1 MARSAP
7 REEGGRQDVR
17 AEESRDRDQVALF
30 RLMIYFDNNA
40 TTQVDSEVL
49 QQMLPFLQDQYG
61 NPSSAY
67 SFGKRAAKAVNTA
80 REQVAD
86 LLRCEPAEI
95 VFTSCGTESDNSAI
109 QSALLA
115 DPDRRHLVTSKV
127 EHSAIVKHAEA
138 LARRGY
144 EVTWLDVDSEGLI
157 DLQELDR
164 AVREDTA
171 IVSLMWAN
179 NETGVLFPIEEA
191 AEICR
196 SKGTVF
202 HTDAVQAVGKIDIN
216 LRDVPINFLSLSGHK
231 LHAPKGVGV
240 LYINRK
246 TRFNP
251 YLIGG
256 GQENKKRGG
265 TENTASIVALGKAA
279 ELASSALRDERTR
292 VKAMRDRFEQGLINT
307 VSSIRVNGHRVHRLP
322 NTSNLAIDGID
333 SEGMLMLLD
342 QKGIC
347 CSAGSACTAGALEPS
362 HVLRAM
368 GYSNE
373 RARGSLR
380 FSFSRFNSE
389 SEIDQALQII
399 PYAAEK
405 LRGMNRGVLAA

>member
-1 MARSAP
+1 
-7 REEGGRQDVR
+7 
-17 AEESRDRDQVALF
+17 
-30 RLMIYFDNNA
+30 MIYFDNNA
-40 TTQVDSEVL
+40 TTQIDPKVL

-67 SFGKRAAKAVNTA
+67 SFGKRAAKAVNFA
-80 REQVAD
+80 REQIAD
-86 LLRCEPAEI
+86 LLRCEPSEI

-109 QSALLA
+109 QSALLL
-115 DPDRRHLVTSKV
+115 DRDRKHLVTSRV

-157 DLQELDR
+157 DLEELEQAIRD
-164 AVREDTA
+164 DTA

-202 HTDAVQAVGKIDIN
+202 HTDAVQAVGKIDID
-216 LRDVPINFLSLSGHK
+216 LRRLPLNFLSLSGHK
-231 LHAPKGVGV
+231 LHAPKGVAA

-279 ELASSALRDERTR
+279 EIASSALQDENTR
-292 VKAMRDRFEQGLINT
+292 VKALRDRFEQGLLDAIPS
-307 VSSIRVNGHRVHRLP
+307 VQVNGHRKHRLP
-322 NTSNLAIDGID
+322 NTSNLAIEGID

-347 CSAGSACTAGALEPS
+347 CSAGSACTAGSLEPS

-389 SEIDQALQII
+389 AEIDQALHVI
-399 PYAAEK
+399 PRAVEK
-405 LRGMNRGVLAA
+405 LRSMNRGFLAA

>member
-1 MARSAP
+1 
-7 REEGGRQDVR
+7 
-17 AEESRDRDQVALF
+17 
-30 RLMIYFDNNA
+30 MIYFDNNA
-40 TTQVDSEVL
+40 TTQVDPEVL

-67 SFGKRAAKAVNTA
+67 SFGKRAAKAVRVA
-80 REQVAD
+80 REQIAD
-86 LLRCEPAEI
+86 LLRCEPSEV

-109 QSALLA
+109 QSALLL
-115 DPDRRHLVTSKV
+115 DRDRKHLVTSRV
-127 EHSAIVKHAEA
+127 EHSAVVKHAEA

-157 DLQELDR
+157 DLDELEESIRD
-164 AVREDTA
+164 DTA

-202 HTDAVQAVGKIDIN
+202 HTDAVQAVGKIDID
-216 LRDVPINFLSLSGHK
+216 LRQLPINFLSLSGHK
-231 LHAPKGVGV
+231 LHAPKGVAA

-256 GQENKKRGG
+256 SQENQKRGG

-279 ELASSALRDERTR
+279 EIASSALQDENTR
-292 VKAMRDRFEQGLINT
+292 VKALRDRFEQGLLDT
-307 VSSIRVNGHRVHRLP
+307 VLSVQVNGHRTHRLP
-322 NTSNLAIDGID
+322 NTSNLAIEGID

-347 CSAGSACTAGALEPS
+347 CSAGSACTAGSLEPS

-368 GYSNE
+368 GCSNE

-389 SEIDQALQII
+389 AEIDQALHII
-399 PYAAEK
+399 PHAVEK
-405 LRGMNRGVLAA
+405 LRSMSRGFLAA

>member
-1 MARSAP
+1 
-7 REEGGRQDVR
+7 
-17 AEESRDRDQVALF
+17 
-30 RLMIYFDNNA
+30 MIYFDNNA
-40 TTQVDSEVL
+40 TTQVDPEVL
-49 QQMLPFLQDQYG
+49 QQMLPFLQEQYG

-86 LLRCEPAEI
+86 LLLCEPAEI

-127 EHSAIVKHAEA
+127 EHSAVVKHAEA

-216 LRDVPINFLSLSGHK
+216 LRDIPMNFLSLSGHK

-279 ELASSALRDERTR
+279 ELASSALRGERTR

-322 NTSNLAIDGID
+322 NTSNLAVDGID

-399 PYAAEK
+399 PDAVEK

>member
-1 MARSAP
+1 
-7 REEGGRQDVR
+7 
-17 AEESRDRDQVALF
+17 
-30 RLMIYFDNNA
+30 MIYFDNNA
-40 TTQVDSEVL
+40 TTQVDPEVL

-67 SFGKRAAKAVNTA
+67 SFGKRAAKAVNLA
-80 REQVAD
+80 REQIAD
-86 LLRCEPAEI
+86 LLRCEPSEI

-109 QSALLA
+109 QSALLL
-115 DPDRRHLVTSKV
+115 DRDRKHLVTSRV

-157 DLQELDR
+157 DLEELEQAIRD
-164 AVREDTA
+164 DTA

-202 HTDAVQAVGKIDIN
+202 HTDAVQAVGKIDID
-216 LRDVPINFLSLSGHK
+216 LRRLPLNFLSLSGHK
-231 LHAPKGVGV
+231 LHAPKGVAA

-279 ELASSALRDERTR
+279 EIASSALQDENTR
-292 VKAMRDRFEQGLINT
+292 VKALRDRFEQGLFDA
-307 VSSIRVNGHRVHRLP
+307 VPSVQVNGHRKYRLP
-322 NTSNLAIDGID
+322 NTSNLAIEGID

-347 CSAGSACTAGALEPS
+347 CSAGSACTAGSLEPS

-389 SEIDQALQII
+389 AEIDQALHVI
-399 PYAAEK
+399 PRAVEK
-405 LRGMNRGVLAA
+405 LRSMNRGFLAA

>member
-1 MARSAP
+1 MRIPSAN
-7 REEGGRQDVR
+7 GRR
-17 AEESRDRDQVALF
+17 R
-30 RLMIYFDNNA
+30 RL
-40 TTQVDSEVL
+40 TL
-49 QQMLPFLQDQYG
+49 
-61 NPSSAY
+61 
-67 SFGKRAAKAVNTA
+67 A
-80 REQVAD
+80 REQVAN
-86 LLRCEPAEI
+86 LLRCEPSEI

-109 QSALLA
+109 QSALLL
-115 DPDRRHLVTSKV
+115 DPDRKHLVTSKV
-127 EHSAIVKHAEA
+127 EHSAVVKHAEI

-157 DLQELDR
+157 DLNELEQAIRD
-164 AVREDTA
+164 DTA

-179 NETGVLFPIEEA
+179 NETGVLFPIGEA

-196 SKGTVF
+196 AKGTVF
-202 HTDAVQAVGKIDIN
+202 HTDAVQAVGKIDID
-216 LRDVPINFLSLSGHK
+216 LRQVPVNFLSLSGHK
-231 LHAPKGVGV
+231 LHAPKGVAA

-279 ELASSALRDERTR
+279 EIASSALQDENTR
-292 VKAMRDRFEQGLINT
+292 VKALRDRFEQGLLDI
-307 VSSIRVNGHRVHRLP
+307 VSSVQVNGHRAYRLP
-322 NTSNLAIDGID
+322 NTSNLAIEGVD

-347 CSAGSACTAGALEPS
+347 CSAGSACTAGSLEPS

-380 FSFSRFNSE
+380 FSFSRLNSE
-389 SEIDQALQII
+389 EEIDQALDII
-399 PYAAEK
+399 PHAVEK
-405 LRGMNRGVLAA
+405 LRSMTRGFLAA

>member
-1 MARSAP
+1 
-7 REEGGRQDVR
+7 
-17 AEESRDRDQVALF
+17 
-30 RLMIYFDNNA
+30 MIYFDNNA
-40 TTQVDSEVL
+40 TTQIDPEVL

-67 SFGKRAAKAVNTA
+67 SFGKRAAKALNFA
-80 REQVAD
+80 REQIAD
-86 LLRCEPAEI
+86 LLRCEPSEI

-109 QSALLA
+109 QSALLL
-115 DPDRRHLVTSKV
+115 DPDRKHLVTSKV
-127 EHSAIVKHAEA
+127 EHSAIIKQADA

-144 EVTWLDVDSEGLI
+144 EITLLDVDSEGLI
-157 DLQELDR
+157 ELDALEQAIR
-164 AVREDTA
+164 DDTA

-202 HTDAVQAVGKIDIN
+202 HTDAVQAVGKIDID
-216 LRDVPINFLSLSGHK
+216 LRRLPINFLSLSGHK
-231 LHAPKGVGV
+231 LHAPKGVAA

-246 TRFNP
+246 TRFSP

-279 ELASSALRDERTR
+279 EIASSALRDENTR
-292 VKAMRDRFEQGLINT
+292 VKALRDRFEQGLLNT
-307 VSSIRVNGHRVHRLP
+307 IPSVQVNGHRIHRLP
-322 NTSNLAIDGID
+322 NTSNLAIEGID

-347 CSAGSACTAGALEPS
+347 CSAGSACTAGSLEAS
-362 HVLRAM
+362 HVLKAM

-389 SEIDQALQII
+389 AEIDHALQIV
-399 PYAAEK
+399 PHAVEK
-405 LRGMNRGVLAA
+405 LRSMSRGYLAA

>member
-1 MARSAP
+1 
-7 REEGGRQDVR
+7 
-17 AEESRDRDQVALF
+17 
-30 RLMIYFDNNA
+30 MIYFDNNA
-40 TTQVDSEVL
+40 TTQVDPEVL
-49 QQMLPFLQDQYG
+49 RQMLPFLQDQYG

-67 SFGKRAAKAVNTA
+67 SFGKRAAKAVNLA
-80 REQVAD
+80 REQIAN
-86 LLRCEPAEI
+86 LLRCEPSEI

-109 QSALLA
+109 QSALLM
-115 DPDRRHLVTSKV
+115 DRDRKHLVTSKV
-127 EHSAIVKHAEA
+127 EHSAVVKHAEI

-157 DLQELDR
+157 DLNELEQAIRD
-164 AVREDTA
+164 DTA

-179 NETGVLFPIEEA
+179 NETGVLFPIGEV

-196 SKGTVF
+196 AKGTVF
-202 HTDAVQAVGKIDIN
+202 HTDAVQAVGKIDID
-216 LRDVPINFLSLSGHK
+216 LRQIPVNFLSLSGHK
-231 LHAPKGVGV
+231 LHAPKGVAA

-279 ELASSALRDERTR
+279 EIASSALQDENTR
-292 VKAMRDRFEQGLINT
+292 VKALRDRFEQGILDM
-307 VSSIRVNGHRVHRLP
+307 VSSVQVNGHRAYRLP
-322 NTSNLAIDGID
+322 NTSNLAIEGID

-347 CSAGSACTAGALEPS
+347 CSAGSACTAGSLEPS

-380 FSFSRFNSE
+380 FSFSRLNSE
-389 SEIDQALQII
+389 EEIDQALEII
-399 PYAAEK
+399 PHAVEK
-405 LRGMNRGVLAA
+405 LRSMTRGFLAA